1 MGSRCK
7 TVPYSKNPKVRLHN
21 NNFTEVQLDL
31 DKNLE
36 HHLRYICQKET
47 FIRFTALHQRH
58 TAILL
63 LLQITKT
70 SILCF
75 LRAKENSFYTSIF
88 DYRLFHSIPI
98 GRCSRPIHLTRPK
111 PLRFQIIYLMYLDFK
126 VPFYYY
132 NKNAC
137 VYICLHKIPI
147 IQRILNESTE
157 RNILLPIVKT
167 VRQKVQAI

>member
-7 TVPYSKNPKVRLHN
+7 TLPYSKNPKLRLHN

-31 DKNLE
+31 DKILN
-36 HHLRYICQKET
+36 ITWDIFAKKET
-47 FIRFTALHQRH
+47 FIRFIELHQRH
-58 TAILL
+58 TVILL

-75 LRAKENSFYTSIF
+75 LRAKENSFYTRIF
-88 DYRLFHSIPI
+88 DYLLIHSIPI

-111 PLRFQIIYLMYLDFK
+111 PLRFQIIYLIHLNFK

-132 NKNAC
+132 NKNVC
-137 VYICLHKIPI
+137 VYICLHKFPI
-147 IQRILNESTE
+147 IPRLLNETTE

-167 VRQKVQAI
+167 VWQKVQDI